1 MTGVDLPSSLALAR
15 VGSDIV
21 KATEDLEGG
30 VTLDALVF
38 AEVGL
43 LSAVNLGKLDVL
55 LLESCGGLL
64 VLGGEGLAV
73 AAPGSKDCRKK
84 LSAADGGE
92 ERLQWGL
99 TLSEDEIVGL
109 DKLLEGVLGQLM
121 NI

>member
-1 MTGVDLPSSLALAR
+1 MTGVGLPSSLALAR
-15 VGSDIV
+15 VGSDIL

-43 LSAVNLGKLDVL
+43 LSAVNLGELDVL
-55 LLESCGGLL
+55 LLEGCSGLL
-64 VLGGEGLAV
+64 ILGGEGLAV
-73 AAPGSKDCRKK
+73 TAPGSKDYGKK
-84 LSAADGGE
+84 LLATDGGE

-99 TLSEDEIVGL
+99 TLSKDEIVGL
-109 DKLLEGVLGQLM
+109 DELLEGVLGQLV

>member
-1 MTGVDLPSSLALAR
+1 MTGVGLPSSLALAR
-15 VGSDIV
+15 VGSDIL

-43 LSAVNLGKLDVL
+43 LSAVNLGELDVL
-55 LLESCGGLL
+55 LLEGCSGLL
-64 VLGGEGLAV
+64 ILGGEGLAV
-73 AAPGSKDCRKK
+73 TAPGSKDCGMK
-84 LSAADGGE
+84 LLATDGGE

-99 TLSEDEIVGL
+99 TLSKDEIVGL
-109 DKLLEGVLGQLM
+109 DELLEGVLGQLV

>member
-1 MTGVDLPSSLALAR
+1 MSQSKSQLIMTGVGLPSSLALAR

-43 LSAVNLGKLDVL
+43 LGAVNLGELDVL

-73 AAPGSKDCRKK
+73 TAPGSKDCRKK
-84 LSAADGGE
+84 LLAADGGRE
-92 ERLQWGL
+92 ASMGSYTQRGRDCW
-99 TLSEDEIVGL
+99 T
-109 DKLLEGVLGQLM
+109 
-121 NI
+121 